1 MLLFLGFFF
10 DFLILLSLVALLG
23 NLAMTLLLREYGI
36 KELLSTWWSWRLTIS
51 FEIFL
56 YHKLA
61 LILLRLKIFFNEVSI
76 FLILIQKLK
85 RHKHVLC
92 LFIGLPRVSS
102 ATSLSSSFLR
112 DSLLRVDVLKQLILN
127 LRDLFVFNL
136 ALGLHL
142 LHPHL
147 FLWLLP
153 RLNLWI
159 QRVMIS
165 ILAAQMSILHLP

>member
-1 MLLFLGFFF
+1 M
-10 DFLILLSLVALLG
+10 S
-23 NLAMTLLLREYGI
+23 LLLREYWI
-36 KELLSTWWSWRLTIS
+36 KERTPTQWSWRLAIS
-51 FEIFL
+51 FGIFL

-61 LILLRLKIFFNEVSI
+61 LMSLRLKIFFNEVSI

-92 LFIGLPRVSS
+92 LFIGLVRISS
-102 ATSLSSSFLR
+102 ATSLLSYFLR
-112 DSLLRVDVLKQLILN
+112 DSLLRVDLLKQLVLN
-127 LRDLFVFNL
+127 LHDLFVFNR

-142 LHPHL
+142 LNSHL

-159 QRVMIS
+159 QRVMIP
-165 ILAAQMSILHLP
+165 ILAAQLSILHLP